1 MRRAH
6 DRSSENQVRQQ
17 DDLTGTGPGTTTGAA
32 ATGRG
37 TTGRETEGQYTTST
51 TSTTTYQQGQGGR
64 YEQSGRYEQGGQQPY
79 ATAQGR
85 QAQGPSGGRSMMETG
100 TSTTHGGLF
109 LTLAGLLTFLVGLAF
124 IVRHHFYHSIGAY
137 AYNWGISNWGWALL
151 ILGIVTFAVGASHLL
166 GIPMSRPLGITLAV
180 LTVVAGFMIIPFYAL
195 WAIILVALGL
205 AALWGLAHGA
215 ERHEHERREFERE
228 RHMSRF

>member
-17 DDLTGTGPGTTTGAA
+17 GDLTGTGPGTTTGAA
-32 ATGRG
+32 ATGSS
-37 TTGRETEGQYTTST
+37 TTGRESEGQYTTST
-51 TSTTTYQQGQGGR
+51 TSTTTYEQGQGQGGR
-64 YEQSGRYEQGGQQPY
+64 YEQGGQRPY
-79 ATAQGR
+79 ATGQGR

-166 GIPMSRPLGITLAV
+166 GLPLSRPLGITLAV
-180 LTVVAGFMIIPFYAL
+180 LTVVAGFMIIPFYSL

-215 ERHEHERREFERE
+215 ERHEHERREYERE
-228 RHMSRF
+228 RQMSRF